1 MNIVTDK
8 AHTSN
13 DEEDVNGHE
22 WRTMTKKVNLINIYI
37 DKCYT
42 VEERK
47 REAKRRKKRVAKNF
61 VNAEL
66 WQQNVINCG
75 CQDINAIVE

>member
-1 MNIVTDK
+1 MVNIVTDK
-8 AHTSN
+8 AHTNN

-22 WRTMTKKVNLINIYI
+22 WRTMTKKVNLINIHI

-47 REAKRRKKRVAKNF
+47 REAKRSRKK
-61 VNAEL
+61 E
-66 WQQNVINCG
+66 
-75 CQDINAIVE
+75 